1 MKFRTTTE
9 DRLRLGAVT
18 LVTLLVGFIAWNVI
32 GEAALVLL
40 AVLCLAVVLFTQ
52 MELVGLLRDQLNHE
66 LLDNFRQV
74 EALFSL
80 FASLRP
86 DLPLPDTRDWAASP
100 DFLKKLTE
108 LILRQEAEMVAEAGS
123 GISTLVIALC
133 MKRLG
138 RGKVISLEH
147 DERFAT
153 TTNELIKFHG
163 LTQFA
168 SVIHCPLVKVGI
180 GEETFSWY
188 SMDGVR
194 FEKPIDVLVVDGPPA
209 TSEEFPR
216 YPALPLLS
224 AHLAK
229 NAFILLD
236 DGLRAGESR
245 TNKRWTAEFAPITSE
260 FLPTEKGA
268 FLLRIGV
275 TTGFVRAPK

>member
-147 DERFAT
+147 DEQFAT

-245 TNKRWTAEFAPITSE
+245 TNKRWTAEFAPFTSE

>member
-18 LVTLLVGFIAWNVI
+18 LVTLLVGLIAWNAI

-40 AVLCLAVVLFTQ
+40 AVLCFAVLLFAQ
-52 MELVGLLRDQLNHE
+52 MELVGLLRDQLNLE
-66 LLDNFRQV
+66 LLYNFRQV
-74 EALFSL
+74 EGLFSL

-108 LILRQEAEMVAEAGS
+108 LILGQEAQMVAEAGS
-123 GISTLVIALC
+123 GVSTLVIGYCL
-133 MKRLG
+133 KRLG

-153 TTNELIKFHG
+153 TTNELIKFHE

-168 SVIHCPLVKVGI
+168 CVIHCPLVKVNI

-188 SMDGVR
+188 SMEGVR
-194 FEKPIDVLVVDGPPA
+194 FERPIDVLVVDGPPA
-209 TSEEFPR
+209 TGQEFPR

-236 DGLRAGESR
+236 DGRRAGESR
-245 TNKRWTAEFAPITSE
+245 TNERWTAEFPPITSE

-268 FLLRIGV
+268 FLLRRGV